1 MNARI
6 ELRAAIALR
15 AAAGCGLLLFP
26 ESIVSAIEPR
36 GSVDQPTIVGARV
49 LGIRHLV
56 EAAVLAD
63 RHSHVVLFAG
73 AAIDAIHAASM
84 VAVALLS
91 PTHRRP
97 ALASAGSATGLA
109 AVGAVLAESARRSRR
124 RTP

>member
-6 ELRAAIALR
+6 ELRAVIAIR
-15 AAAGCGLLLFP
+15 AATGCGLLLFP

-36 GSVDQPTIVGARV
+36 GRVDRATVIAARV
-49 LGIRHLV
+49 LGARHLA

-63 RHSHVVLFAG
+63 RPSPGVLFGG

-84 VAVALLS
+84 VAVARLS

-97 ALASAGSATGLA
+97 ALASAGSAAGFA
-109 AVGAVLAESARRSRR
+109 AVGAVLAVSARRV
-124 RTP
+124 TA